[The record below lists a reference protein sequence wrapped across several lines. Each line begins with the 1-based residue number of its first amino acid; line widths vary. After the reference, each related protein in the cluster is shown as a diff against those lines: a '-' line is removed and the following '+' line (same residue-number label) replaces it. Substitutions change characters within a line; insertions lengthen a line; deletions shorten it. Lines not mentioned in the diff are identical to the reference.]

1 MMLGLGRRK
10 RSDYFSDE
18 LNKRHSAFLE
28 DTGKTDTI
36 YQMSLSKILNLF
48 KVFLWALGKDPRK
61 SGIIQIHFLETQVDK
76 TGFKMERTMH

>member
-28 DTGKTDTI
+28 DTGKTDKI
-36 YQMSLSKILNLF
+36 YQMFLSKILNLF
-48 KVFLWALGKDPRK
+48 
-61 SGIIQIHFLETQVDK
+61 
-76 TGFKMERTMH
+76 